1 MFTMP
6 ATRFLSA
13 LRLSTRGA
21 ILAMAPLLAA
31 TSLASPVSA
40 LPPGATSGPAAG
52 GPVVLT
58 RAGFGKMTDGTPV
71 EILTL
76 RNAHGVSVRFITY
89 GGVITAI
96 DTPDRTGHLD
106 DIVLGFPDLQGY
118 TVDSAQGGLFFGAMI
133 GRYANRIA
141 RGTFTLDK
149 QTYHVPVTAPPNAL
163 HGGTRG
169 FDKHVWTIDDTTAGP
184 HSASATLS
192 LISPDGDQGFPGTLK
207 VSVTY
212 TLDDQDRLTLRY
224 RATTDRPT
232 VLNLTNHSYFNLG
245 GEGSGTIENQILQ
258 INADHFTPTDPTSI
272 PTGEIAAVDGTPL
285 DFRRPTRIGAH
296 LRDSDPQMMF
306 ARGYDHNWVVNGV
319 AGARPRLGARIL
331 DPKTGRTME
340 VLTSQPGLQVY
351 TSNSLDGAYAG
362 VSHRAY
368 RQTDAIA
375 FEAEHYPDSP
385 NHPSFP
391 TTTLRPGETFDY
403 TTIFHFGVQPA
414 TPR

>member
-1 MFTMP
+1 MLRISPTRL
-6 ATRFLSA
+6 ATS
-13 LRLSTRGA
+13 
-21 ILAMAPLLAA
+21 LLAA
-31 TSLASPVSA
+31 TALVSATLASATPVRAADAPVA
-40 LPPGATSGPAAG
+40 LA
-52 GPVVLT
+52 
-58 RAGFGKMTDGTPV
+58 RAGFGTMADGKPV

-89 GGVITAI
+89 GGIITAI
-96 DTPDRTGHLD
+96 DTPDRTGHTD

-141 RGTFTLDK
+141 RGTFTLDGA
-149 QTYHVPVTAPPNAL
+149 TYHVPVTAPPNAL

-169 FDKHVWTIDDTTAGP
+169 FDKHLWTVDGTATDA

-192 LISPDGDQGFPGTLK
+192 LTSPDGDQGFPGTLK

-212 TLDDQDRLTLRY
+212 TLDDQDRLTLHY
-224 RATTDRPT
+224 RATTDKPT

-245 GEGSGTIENQILQ
+245 GEGSGSIEDEILQ
-258 INADHFTPTDPTSI
+258 INADHFTPTDPTAI
-272 PTGEIAAVDGTPL
+272 PTGDIAPVAGTPL
-285 DFRRPTRIGAH
+285 DFRKPMRIGVH
-296 LRDSDPQMMF
+296 LRDSYPQLMF
-306 ARGYDHNWVVNGV
+306 ARGYDHNWVVNGP
-319 AGARPRLGARIL
+319 AGAAPRPAAHIV
-331 DPKTGRTME
+331 DPRTGRTMD

-414 TPR
+414 APRHGQ